1 MSRLRWDEVLDAFP
15 DAVVVLD
22 TDSRIVFGNA
32 AARELFDRGEEDLVG
47 KAAADYVS
55 DRDRDLV
62 AEMRRAR
69 LDAGGEPP
77 EGPRQLE
84 VRCPDG
90 SLVPVEVRVGV
101 AEGAGGETMVICALR
116 EISARLRAEE
126 ERRKLEAAFNEAKRL
141 EAVGQLA
148 GGVAH
153 DFNNLLAI
161 VLNYSSFVAQ
171 ELPESSPQQEDLA
184 EIRKA
189 GERGA
194 ALTRQLLIFS
204 RREITR
210 PEVIDLNATL
220 AGLDKLLHRTIGEH
234 VQLEIVPGEGLWPVK
249 ADPAQIEQTLVEL
262 AINARD
268 AMHSGGAL
276 TIATDNAELDEIY
289 AEAHPGV
296 APGPYVRV
304 TVSDTGAGIERDEVE
319 RIFEPYYSSPAG
331 GSKRTGLGLAAVH
344 GIVAEAGGHVA
355 VYSEPGVGS
364 AFKIHLP
371 AEVAARPPSAEP
383 EPPARTGT
391 VLVVE
396 DEPAVLRLAARVLAG
411 AGHSVR
417 EAGDGAAALELIEAG
432 GEQIDAVLTDVV
444 MPKLSGPE
452 LAAALGRSHP
462 ELPVVFM
469 SGYPEQMVSREQGLD
484 PGTALVEKPF
494 TARALLDAVGRA
506 LADQAP

>member
-1 MSRLRWDEVLDAFP
+1 MSDLRWDEVLDAFP

-32 AARELFDRGEEDLVG
+32 AARSLFDRPGEDLIG
-47 KAAADYVS
+47 RPAADFVS
-55 DRDRDLV
+55 DRDREFV

-69 LDAGGEPP
+69 LDTGVAP
-77 EGPRQLE
+77 EGPQQIE
-84 VRCPDG
+84 VMRPDG

-101 AEGAGGETMVICALR
+101 AGGAEDESLVICALR
-116 EISARLRAEE
+116 DVSGRLRDEE
-126 ERRKLEAAFNEAKRL
+126 SRRRLEAALNEAKRL

-204 RREITR
+204 RRELTR
-210 PEVIDLNATL
+210 PEVIDLNATI
-220 AGLDKLLHRTIGEH
+220 AGLEKLLRRTLGEH
-234 VQLEIVPGEGLWPVK
+234 VELTVVAGEELWPVS
-249 ADPAQIEQTLVEL
+249 ADPAQIEQMIVEL

-268 AMHSGGAL
+268 AMPSGGAL
-276 TIATDNAELDEIY
+276 TISTDNAELDESY
-289 AEAHPGV
+289 AEGHPDV
-296 APGPYVRV
+296 LPGPYVRV
-304 TVSDTGAGIERDEVE
+304 TVSDTGSGIERDRLD
-319 RIFEPYYSSPAG
+319 RIFEPYYTGRAEGPE
-331 GSKRTGLGLAAVH
+331 RPGLGLAAVH
-344 GIVAEAGGHVA
+344 GIVVQAHGHIA
-355 VYSEPGVGS
+355 VYSEVGVGS
-364 AFKIHLP
+364 VFKLYLP
-371 AEVAARPPSAEP
+371 AAIGARPAPLEP
-383 EPPARTGT
+383 EAPERTGT

-396 DEPAVLRLAARVLAG
+396 DEPAVLRLAARVLERG
-411 AGHSVR
+411 GHSVR
-417 EAGDGAAALELIEAG
+417 LAGDGAEALELIEADAEG
-432 GEQIDAVLTDVV
+432 IDVVLTDVV
-444 MPKLSGPE
+444 MPRLSGPQ
-452 LAAALGRSHP
+452 LAQELGRSRP

-469 SGYPEQMVSREQGLD
+469 SGYPEQMVSRDQGLE
-484 PGTALVEKPF
+484 PGVTLVEKPF

-506 LADQAP
+506 LADQPA